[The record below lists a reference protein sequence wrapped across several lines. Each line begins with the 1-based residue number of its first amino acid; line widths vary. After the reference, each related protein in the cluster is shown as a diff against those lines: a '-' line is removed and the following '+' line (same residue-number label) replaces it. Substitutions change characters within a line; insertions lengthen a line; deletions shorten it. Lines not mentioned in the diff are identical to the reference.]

1 MKIYFWKDIF
11 ENPHFAEADFFAP
24 GCGITVGSFDGI
36 HQGHSL
42 LLKTLVNNCEKKG
55 FLKGVVTF
63 TRPLPSI
70 KHSADYAGD
79 VSTLNQRMKLLEAY
93 GIDFVIISDFEQS
106 FSELSGVQ
114 FFTKLIERCNL
125 KLIAEGVDFRCGY
138 KGATDASAIRYFA
151 EDNGLESFFVEPV
164 FYKPGTD
171 EEERISSSYI
181 RQMIKK
187 GFLATVEELLKR
199 KYELDFTATEVY
211 DGIIDRKS
219 VLQVLPPE
227 GVYHCKNEMGEPVR
241 VEISGKNIK
250 LDILSK
256 NILF

>member
-1 MKIYFWKDIF
+1 MKIYSWKDIF

-42 LLKTLVNNCEKKG
+42 LLKTLVNNCEKKE

-79 VSTLNQRMKLLEAY
+79 VSTLNQRMKLLEGY
-93 GIDFVIISDFEQS
+93 GIDFVIVSDFEQS

-114 FFTKLIERCNL
+114 FFTKLIEKCNL

-164 FYKPGTD
+164 FYRPGTD

-187 GFLATVEELLKR
+187 GFLATVEELLQR
-199 KYELDFTATEVY
+199 KYSIDFGNELEGEFE
-211 DGIIDRKS
+211 IS
-219 VLQVLPPE
+219 QLNQVIPPV
-227 GVYHCKNEMGEPVR
+227 GVYHCKNEADEEVR
-241 VEISGKNIK
+241 VEITSDRIFLNQK
-250 LDILSK
+250 SK
-256 NILF
+256 EIIF

>member
-11 ENPHFAEADFFAP
+11 ENSHFAEADFFAP

-55 FLKGVVTF
+55 YLKGVVTF

-70 KHSADYAGD
+70 KHSADYVGD
-79 VSTLNQRMKLLEAY
+79 VSTLNQRMKLLEGY

-114 FFTKLIERCNL
+114 FFTKLIEKCNL

-187 GFLATVEELLKR
+187 GFLATVEELLQR
-199 KYELDFTATEVY
+199 KYSIDFGNELEGEFE
-211 DGIIDRKS
+211 IS
-219 VLQVLPPE
+219 QLNQVIPPV
-227 GVYHCKNEMGEPVR
+227 GVYHCKNEAEEEVR
-241 VEISGKNIK
+241 VEITSDRIYLNQK
-250 LDILSK
+250 SK
-256 NILF
+256 EIIFK